1 MDMQQFVERTV
12 RQRYCLIVCFVL
24 CLLSVPS
31 LVWGADYTV
40 STVPNVR
47 LMDGDNYVSNP
58 DGILS
63 PVEVDR
69 INRILKGLEDSHSI
83 EVAVVAV
90 HSIGYND
97 SREFATEL
105 FNHWGVGK
113 KEDDN
118 GLLILLVTE
127 PVQRSV
133 VFETGYGLEGILT
146 DAVCYRLQQDYMIP
160 DMKEERYSEGMLKGV
175 EAVTGYLRASDY
187 ERKSFMDASSSSSGA
202 TGEGISILIGV
213 LLWCLLIGLVVYWV
227 RSAKRRR
234 HKCPKCT
241 KATFRRERLEIL
253 APATYASTGLQKETR
268 RCSSCGHLEEI
279 SMVIPMLVRVRRTYY
294 SSGRSRS
301 YSSGRSRS
309 YSSSSSRSSGTSRS
323 SSSRSSSSRSSG
335 RSYGG
340 GRSGGGGA
348 RSKF

>member
-1 MDMQQFVERTV
+1 MR
-12 RQRYCLIVCFVL
+12 
-24 CLLSVPS
+24 
-31 LVWGADYTV
+31 LV
-40 STVPNVR
+40 
-47 LMDGDNYVSNP
+47 DGDNYVSNP
-58 DGILS
+58 DGILY

-69 INRILKGLEDSHSI
+69 INRILKGLEDSHSM

-90 HSIGYND
+90 HSIGYSD

-105 FNHWGVGK
+105 FNHWGIGK

-160 DMKEERYSEGMLKGV
+160 AMKEEKYSEGMLKGV
-175 EAVTGYLRASDY
+175 EGVAEYLKASDY
-187 ERKSFMDASSSSSGA
+187 ERKSFMDASSSSSSEK
-202 TGEGISILIGV
+202 TEEVISILIGV
-213 LLWCLLIGLVVYWV
+213 LLWGVLIGLIVYWV

-234 HKCPKCT
+234 QKCPKCT
-241 KATFRRERLEIL
+241 KATFHREKLEIL
-253 APATYASTGLQKETR
+253 APATYTSTGLQKETR
-268 RCSSCGHLEEI
+268 RCSSCGYLEEV
-279 SMVIPMLVRVRRTYY
+279 SMVTPMLVRVGRNYY
-294 SSGRSRS
+294 SSGRSTS
-301 YSSGRSRS
+301 YSSGRSCS
-309 YSSSSSRSSGTSRS
+309 YSSSSSGTSRS
-323 SSSRSSSSRSSG
+323 SSSRSSSSRSGG

>member
-1 MDMQQFVERTV
+1 MRQLVQRTV
-12 RQRYCLIVCFVL
+12 SQRSCLIIGFVW
-24 CLLSVPS
+24 CLLSVSS

-40 STVPNVR
+40 STVPHVR
-47 LMDGDNYVSNP
+47 QVDGDNYVSNP

-69 INRILKGLEDSHSI
+69 INRILKELEDSHSI
-83 EVAVVAV
+83 EVAVVAI
-90 HSIGYND
+90 HSIGYRD

-118 GLLILLVTE
+118 GLLILLVTD
-127 PVQRSV
+127 PLQRSV
-133 VFETGYGLEGILT
+133 VFETGYGLEGILA
-146 DAVCYRLQQDYMIP
+146 DAVCYRLQQDYMILA
-160 DMKEERYSEGMLKGV
+160 MKEERYSEGMLKGV
-175 EAVTGYLRASDY
+175 EAVAGYLKASDY
-187 ERKSFMDASSSSSGA
+187 ERRNFLDSTSSSSGDR
-202 TGEGISILIGV
+202 TEVISMLIGG
-213 LLWCLLIGLVVYWV
+213 LLWCLLMGLVVYWV

-241 KATFRRERLEIL
+241 KATFHRERLEIL
-253 APATYASTGLQKETR
+253 APATYTSTGLQKETR
-268 RCSSCGHLEEI
+268 RCSSCGHLEEVS
-279 SMVIPMLVRVRRTYY
+279 SMIPMLVRVRRTYY
-294 SSGRSRS
+294 SPGRSRS

-309 YSSSSSRSSGTSRS
+309 YSCNSSGSSGT
-323 SSSRSSSSRSSG
+323 SRSSSSRSSG